1 MSLKRVTY
9 SISPRRGSA
18 RPSPPGGSQGRF
30 RASAEAVPAAVLLLV
45 QVLIANPPILW

>member
-18 RPSPPGGSQGRF
+18 RPSPRGSQGRF